1 LISVGLQFP
10 SIEHSIFIIS
20 KQGMAALPI
29 RPAQLRCLSGISGR
43 LYAPRLAPRACYI
56 TKWLSSRGLTT
67 AQAPGPDAV
76 PLRKHLKDEAKRKKA
91 EAKASNN
98 GNKKQK
104 IDPRLEKWELTVG
117 IEVHAEL
124 NTACKLFSNAPTASA
139 EGNSLPNSHVALFDA
154 AMPGAQPRFQRA
166 TLLPALRAAIALGC
180 QIQRKSGWDRKHY
193 FHWDQPNGYQ
203 ITQYYQPFAKD
214 GILEL
219 TPEDGVPAAEL
230 NGASSLKIGIKQ
242 IQMEQDTAKTTSHPP
257 STYHI
262 DYNRAGHPLIEVI
275 TLPHIHSPQTA
286 AAVVR
291 KIQATLKT
299 VDACVT
305 GMELGGLRADVNVS
319 VRQRGTDGTWSYSG
333 VSGLGQRTE
342 IKNLSSFKAV
352 EDAIVAERDRQ
363 ISVLE
368 AGGVIEGETRGWSLG
383 STETTRLRGKEGEV
397 DYRYMPD
404 ADLPP
409 LLIASELVEHL
420 RSTLP
425 ELPDTTVERVQKT
438 YGLSAKDAKTI
449 VSQDE
454 GDRLEFMEETVQL
467 VSQRLGS
474 SEQDQLKLGKS
485 VGNWV
490 LHELGGL
497 QTSNEESWESIS
509 VTSSELADIIVNV
522 TQKQITARVAKQLL
536 STLNDLPEDD
546 ARPSVEQLIDE
557 GKLRLRPLSE
567 QEYEAL
573 AQSIME
579 ENPDMV
585 SAVRDKGQKGKAM
598 WFVGQMVRRGEEGTV
613 EPEQA
618 RVVIEKMLAV

>member
-1 LISVGLQFP
+1 MP
-10 SIEHSIFIIS
+10 FIH
-20 KQGMAALPI
+20 GMTTLPI
-29 RPAQLRCLSGISGR
+29 RPAQLRCLSGITTR
-43 LYAPRLAPRACYI
+43 LHAPRSVPRACYI
-56 TKWLSSRGLTT
+56 TKWHSSRGLTT
-67 AQAPGPDAV
+67 AANASPDAV

-104 IDPRLEKWELTVG
+104 TDPRLEKWELTVG

-124 NTACKLFSNAPTASA
+124 NTACKLFSSAPTTSA

-154 AMPGAQPRFQRA
+154 AMPGAQPQFQTA
-166 TLLPALRAAIALGC
+166 TLLPALRAAIAFGC
-180 QIQRKSGWDRKHY
+180 QVQRKSGWDRKHY

-203 ITQYYQPFAKD
+203 ITQYYEPFAKD
-214 GILEL
+214 GVLDL
-219 TPEDGVPAAEL
+219 TAEDGVPAADL
-230 NGASSLKIGIKQ
+230 NGASSLKIGVKQ

-291 KIQATLKT
+291 KIQATLKS

-319 VRQRGTDGTWSYSG
+319 VRQRGTDGTSSYSG

-409 LLIASELVEHL
+409 LFISSALVEHL

-425 ELPDTTVERVQKT
+425 ELPGVTVERVQRM

-449 VSQDE
+449 VSQDD
-454 GDRLEFMEETVQL
+454 GDRLEYMEETIQL
-467 VSQRLGS
+467 LSEKLGDS
-474 SEQDQLKLGKS
+474 TQDQLKLGKN

-497 QTSNEESWESIS
+497 QTSNEESWDSITIS
-509 VTSSELADIIVNV
+509 PTELADIIANV
-522 TQKQITARVAKQLL
+522 MHKQITARVAKQLL
-536 STLNDLPEDD
+536 STLNDMP
-546 ARPSVEQLIDE
+546 AQASRPTVEQLIED
-557 GKLRLRPLSE
+557 GNLRLRPLSL
-567 QEYEAL
+567 QEYETL
-573 AQSIME
+573 AQSIMD

-585 SAVRDKGQKGKAM
+585 SAVKDKGQKGKAM

-618 RVVIEKMLAV
+618 RVVVERLLAL

>member
-1 LISVGLQFP
+1 MP
-10 SIEHSIFIIS
+10 FIH
-20 KQGMAALPI
+20 GMTTLPI
-29 RPAQLRCLSGISGR
+29 RPAQLRCLSGITTR
-43 LYAPRLAPRACYI
+43 LHAPRSVPRACYI
-56 TKWLSSRGLTT
+56 TKWHSSRGLTT
-67 AQAPGPDAV
+67 AANASPDAV

-104 IDPRLEKWELTVG
+104 TDPRLEKWELTVG

-124 NTACKLFSNAPTASA
+124 NTACKLFSSAPTTSA

-154 AMPGAQPRFQRA
+154 AMPGAQPQFQTA
-166 TLLPALRAAIALGC
+166 TLLPALRAAIAFGC
-180 QIQRKSGWDRKHY
+180 QVQRKSGWDRKHY

-203 ITQYYQPFAKD
+203 ITQYYEPFAKD
-214 GILEL
+214 GVLDL
-219 TPEDGVPAAEL
+219 TAEDGVPAADL
-230 NGASSLKIGIKQ
+230 NGASSLKIGVKQ

-291 KIQATLKT
+291 KIQATLKS

-319 VRQRGTDGTWSYSG
+319 VRQRGTDGTSSYSG

-409 LLIASELVEHL
+409 LFISSALVEHL

-425 ELPDTTVERVQKT
+425 ELPDVTVERVQRM

-449 VSQDE
+449 VSQDD
-454 GDRLEFMEETVQL
+454 GDRLEYMEETIQL
-467 VSQRLGS
+467 LSEKLGDS
-474 SEQDQLKLGKS
+474 TQDQLKLGKN

-497 QTSNEESWESIS
+497 QTSNEESWDSITIS
-509 VTSSELADIIVNV
+509 PTELADIIANV
-522 TQKQITARVAKQLL
+522 MHKQITARVAKQLL
-536 STLNDLPEDD
+536 STLNDMP
-546 ARPSVEQLIDE
+546 AQASRPTVEQLIED
-557 GKLRLRPLSE
+557 GNLRLRPLSL
-567 QEYEAL
+567 QEYETL
-573 AQSIME
+573 AQSIMD

-585 SAVRDKGQKGKAM
+585 SAVKDKGQKGKAM

-618 RVVIEKMLAV
+618 RVVVERLLAL

>member
-1 LISVGLQFP
+1 
-10 SIEHSIFIIS
+10 
-20 KQGMAALPI
+20 MTALPI
-29 RPAQLRCLSGISGR
+29 RPAQLRCLSGLSNR
-43 LYAPRLAPRACYI
+43 LYAPRSVPRACYI
-56 TKWLSSRGLTT
+56 TKWHSSRGLTT
-67 AQAPGPDAV
+67 TANASPDAV

-91 EAKASNN
+91 EAKASNS

-104 IDPRLEKWELTVG
+104 TDPRLEKWELTVG

-124 NTACKLFSNAPTASA
+124 NTACKLFSSAPTASA
-139 EGNSLPNSHVALFDA
+139 EGNGLPNSHVALFDA
-154 AMPGAQPRFQRA
+154 AMPGAQPQFQTA
-166 TLLPALRAAIALGC
+166 TLLPALRAAIAFGC
-180 QIQRKSGWDRKHY
+180 QVQRKSGWDRKHY

-203 ITQYYQPFAKD
+203 ITQYYEPFAKD
-214 GILEL
+214 GVLEL
-219 TPEDGVPAAEL
+219 TAEDGVPAADL
-230 NGASSLKIGIKQ
+230 NGASSLKIGVKQ

-291 KIQATLKT
+291 KIQATLKS

-319 VRQRGTDGTWSYSG
+319 VRQRGTDGTSSYSG

-383 STETTRLRGKEGEV
+383 ATETTRLRGKEGEV

-409 LLIASELVEHL
+409 LFISSTLVEHL

-425 ELPDTTVERVQKT
+425 ELPDITVERVQKT

-449 VSQDE
+449 VSQDD
-454 GDRLEFMEETVQL
+454 GDRLEYMEETIQL
-467 VSQRLGS
+467 LGQRLS
-474 SEQDQLKLGKS
+474 DSKQDQLKLGKQ

-497 QTSNEESWESIS
+497 QTSSEESWDSITIS
-509 VTSSELADIIVNV
+509 PTELADIIMNV
-522 TQKQITARVAKQLL
+522 MRKQITARVAKQLL
-536 STLNDLPEDD
+536 STLNDLPAQASRPTVEKLIED
-546 ARPSVEQLIDE
+546 
-557 GKLRLRPLSE
+557 GNLRLRPLSP

-573 AQSIME
+573 AQSIMD
-579 ENPDMV
+579 ENPNMV
-585 SAVRDKGQKGKAM
+585 SAVKDKGQKGKAM

-618 RVVIEKMLAV
+618 RLVVEKMLAV

>member
-1 LISVGLQFP
+1 V
-10 SIEHSIFIIS
+10 
-20 KQGMAALPI
+20 
-29 RPAQLRCLSGISGR
+29 
-43 LYAPRLAPRACYI
+43 
-56 TKWLSSRGLTT
+56 
-67 AQAPGPDAV
+67 V

-91 EAKASNN
+91 EAKASNG

-104 IDPRLEKWELTVG
+104 TDPRLEKWELTVG

-124 NTACKLFSNAPTASA
+124 NTACKLFSSAPTASA
-139 EGNSLPNSHVALFDA
+139 EGNGLPNSHVALFDA
-154 AMPGAQPRFQRA
+154 AMPGAQPQFQTA
-166 TLLPALRAAIALGC
+166 TLLPALRAAIAFGC
-180 QIQRKSGWDRKHY
+180 HIQRKSGWDRKHY

-203 ITQYYQPFAKD
+203 ITQYYEPFAKD
-214 GILEL
+214 GVLEL
-219 TPEDGVPAAEL
+219 TAEDGVPAAEL
-230 NGASSLKIGIKQ
+230 NGASSLKIGVKQ

-257 STYHI
+257 STYQI

-291 KIQATLKT
+291 KIQATLKS

-319 VRQRGTDGTWSYSG
+319 VRQRGTDGTSSYSG

-409 LLIASELVEHL
+409 LLISSALVEHL

-425 ELPDTTVERVQKT
+425 ELPDVTVERVQKT

-449 VSQDE
+449 VSQDD
-454 GDRLEFMEETVQL
+454 GDRLEYMEETIQH
-467 VSQRLGS
+467 LGQKLGDS
-474 SEQDQLKLGKS
+474 KPDQLKLGKN

-497 QTSNEESWESIS
+497 QTSNEESWDSITVS
-509 VTSSELADIIVNV
+509 ATELADIIVNV
-522 TQKQITARVAKQLL
+522 MHKQITARVAKQLL
-536 STLNDLPEDD
+536 STLNDMP
-546 ARPSVEQLIDE
+546 AQATRPSVEQLIEE
-557 GKLRLRPLSE
+557 GNLRLRPLSS

-573 AQSIME
+573 AQSIMD

-585 SAVRDKGQKGKAM
+585 SAVKDKGQKGKAM

-618 RVVIEKMLAV
+618 RVVVERMLAV

>member
-1 LISVGLQFP
+1 
-10 SIEHSIFIIS
+10 
-20 KQGMAALPI
+20 
-29 RPAQLRCLSGISGR
+29 
-43 LYAPRLAPRACYI
+43 
-56 TKWLSSRGLTT
+56 
-67 AQAPGPDAV
+67 
-76 PLRKHLKDEAKRKKA
+76 
-91 EAKASNN
+91 
-98 GNKKQK
+98 
-104 IDPRLEKWELTVG
+104 
-117 IEVHAEL
+117 VHAEL

-139 EGNSLPNSHVALFDA
+139 EGNGLPNSHVALFDA
-154 AMPGAQPRFQRA
+154 AMPGAQPQFQTA
-166 TLLPALRAAIALGC
+166 TLLPALRAAIAFGC
-180 QIQRKSGWDRKHY
+180 NIQRKSEWDRKHY

-203 ITQYYQPFAKD
+203 ITQYYEPFAKD
-214 GILEL
+214 GVLEL
-219 TPEDGVPAAEL
+219 TAEDGVPAAEL
-230 NGASSLKIGIKQ
+230 NGSYSLKIGVKQ

-291 KIQATLKT
+291 KIQAMLKS

-319 VRQRGTDGTWSYSG
+319 VRQRGTDGTLSYSG

-363 ISVLE
+363 ISVLG

-409 LLIASELVEHL
+409 LLISSALVEHL
-420 RSTLP
+420 RSTMP
-425 ELPDTTVERVQKT
+425 ELPDVTVERVQKT

-449 VSQDE
+449 VSQDD
-454 GDRLEFMEETVQL
+454 GDRLEYMEETIQL
-467 VSQRLGS
+467 LGQKLGDS
-474 SEQDQLKLGKS
+474 TQDQLKVGKN

-497 QTSNEESWESIS
+497 QASNEESWDSITVS
-509 VTSSELADIIVNV
+509 PTELADIIMNV
-522 TQKQITARVAKQLL
+522 MDKQITARVAKQLL
-536 STLNDLPEDD
+536 STLNEMPVQ
-546 ARPSVEQLIDE
+546 ATRPTVEQLIDD
-557 GKLRLRPLSE
+557 GNLRLRPLSP

-573 AQSIME
+573 AQSIMDD
-579 ENPDMV
+579 NPDMV
-585 SAVRDKGQKGKAM
+585 SAVKDKGQKGKAM

-618 RVVIEKMLAV
+618 RVVVEQLLAV

>member
-1 LISVGLQFP
+1 
-10 SIEHSIFIIS
+10 
-20 KQGMAALPI
+20 
-29 RPAQLRCLSGISGR
+29 
-43 LYAPRLAPRACYI
+43 
-56 TKWLSSRGLTT
+56 
-67 AQAPGPDAV
+67 
-76 PLRKHLKDEAKRKKA
+76 
-91 EAKASNN
+91 
-98 GNKKQK
+98 
-104 IDPRLEKWELTVG
+104 
-117 IEVHAEL
+117 L

-154 AMPGAQPRFQRA
+154 AMPGAQPIFQQA

-180 QIQRKSGWDRKHY
+180 QVQRKSGWDRKHY

-219 TPEDGVPAAEL
+219 TAEDGVPAAEL

-467 VSQRLGS
+467 VSQRLGG

-509 VTSSELADIIVNV
+509 VTSSELTDIIVNV

-557 GKLRLRPLSE
+557 GNLRLRPLSE

-573 AQSIME
+573 AKSIME
-579 ENPDMV
+579 ENPVMV

-618 RVVIEKMLAV
+618 RVVIERMLAV

>member
-1 LISVGLQFP
+1 
-10 SIEHSIFIIS
+10 
-20 KQGMAALPI
+20 
-29 RPAQLRCLSGISGR
+29 
-43 LYAPRLAPRACYI
+43 
-56 TKWLSSRGLTT
+56 
-67 AQAPGPDAV
+67 
-76 PLRKHLKDEAKRKKA
+76 
-91 EAKASNN
+91 
-98 GNKKQK
+98 
-104 IDPRLEKWELTVG
+104 LEKWELTVG

-124 NTACKLFSNAPTASA
+124 NTACKLFSSAPTASA
-139 EGNSLPNSHVALFDA
+139 EGNGLPNSHVALFDA
-154 AMPGAQPRFQRA
+154 AMPGAQPQFQTA
-166 TLLPALRAAIALGC
+166 TLLPALRAAIAFGC
-180 QIQRKSGWDRKHY
+180 QVQRKSGWDRKHY

-203 ITQYYQPFAKD
+203 ITQYYEPFAKD
-214 GILEL
+214 GVLEL
-219 TPEDGVPAAEL
+219 TAEDGVPVADL
-230 NGASSLKIGIKQ
+230 NGASSLKIGVKQ

-291 KIQATLKT
+291 KIQATLKS

-319 VRQRGTDGTWSYSG
+319 VRQRGTDGTSSYSG

-363 ISVLE
+363 ILVLE

-383 STETTRLRGKEGEV
+383 ATETTRLRGKEGEV

-409 LLIASELVEHL
+409 LFTSPALVEHL

-425 ELPDTTVERVQKT
+425 ELPDITVERVQKT

-449 VSQDE
+449 VSQDD
-454 GDRLEFMEETVQL
+454 GNRLEYMEETIQL
-467 VSQRLGS
+467 LSETLGDS
-474 SEQDQLKLGKS
+474 KQDQLKLGKQ

-497 QTSNEESWESIS
+497 QTSNEESWDSITIS
-509 VTSSELADIIVNV
+509 PTELADIIVNV
-522 TQKQITARVAKQLL
+522 MHKQITSRVAKQLL
-536 STLNDLPEDD
+536 STLNDMP
-546 ARPSVEQLIDE
+546 AQASRPSVGQLIED
-557 GKLRLRPLSE
+557 GNLRLRPLSP

-573 AQSIME
+573 AQSIMD

-598 WFVGQMVRRGEEGTV
+598 WFVGQMVRRAEEGTV

-618 RVVIEKMLAV
+618 RVVVERLLAL